1 LLQKPNQSGSMSDPS
16 RPVVIAVAT
25 YQDSVARSSVSMGEN
40 SRRVSAAPA
49 PGVRSLNIGREM
61 EPFDPKVH
69 SNVVI
74 TARYNFLTF
83 LPINLFEQFQRFA
96 NFFYLIISGLSF
108 NLSIWPAGPSANV
121 APLTFVLFVSA
132 VKEAVEDYNR
142 HQADA
147 KMNSTAVKI
156 LSGDSWTDS
165 TWAQVKPGQIV
176 KLMSR
181 DQIPADCVLL
191 ATSEPNG
198 RAYVETSGLD
208 GETNLKTKQAKEFL
222 WNEQGETWDPESRSN
237 KCTKFIAGLS
247 NGRVDSSECSANL
260 YNWVGT
266 MSVPGM
272 VAQTPLDLDQ
282 VLLRGS
288 SLRNCKWVMALVI
301 YTGEQTKVRLNSR
314 KGATKVSTV
323 DRLMNRQLYGLFVA
337 LLVFAAVSGIGSAIW
352 VNDNPK
358 AYYLSP
364 PPGAIFQSLTDF
376 TKLAFLTAVVQFSYM
391 IPISL
396 YVSMEI
402 QKVFFKLFLDNDVKM
417 YHSETDTPALA
428 RTSNLSED
436 LGGVQYVFSDKTGT
450 LTCNKMLFARCSIL
464 NRKYGMTTA
473 DRKAHTGPAP
483 WRSPLAKGDE
493 IFWDSTLWEQR
504 TDEATSFFLK
514 HLALCQ
520 SVVPEA
526 GPDGKLILN
535 ASSPDELALVNM
547 ASYMGFN
554 FLSRSLKSI
563 SIDANGVNETY
574 SLLNTLE
581 FNSTRKRMSVIL
593 RRPSDGVILLLTKGA
608 DNIML
613 GLMAHDQKDHDLET
627 SKAFLSEFASE
638 GLRTLVL
645 GYRILDEQEWVAW
658 NERYTQ
664 ATLALDQREEKVMA
678 AAAEIETGL
687 ILAGTTA
694 IEDQLQ
700 DGVPNCIQQLF
711 KANIKVWMLTGD
723 KLETAENIGQSC
735 QLLTSDMSV
744 IACAESDSRMAID
757 IIEEQLARIRATPTG
772 AAAKVGLIIEGAQ
785 LAACLLPANR
795 KQFVTLADNAAGVIC
810 CRVSPAQKAEVVKLV
825 QENMPGKL
833 TLSIG
838 DGANDVAMIQ
848 QAHIGVGISGLE
860 GLQAVNAS
868 DYAIA
873 QFRFLERLTL
883 VHGRYSYRRLTRL
896 INFSFHKNI
905 IFTVPQILYIIVSCW
920 SGTLYQGTLSG
931 LFNVVFAALPVL
943 GLGVFERDL
952 PEDLVLSHPIVYR
965 SGQTG
970 QSFNLRRFFLVND
983 VCSRPRHSY
992 ICRCFRRVLA
1002 RHGGHIG
1009 LCQWILICW
1018 SFGLHCGHFRRLLQG
1033 SHHAAFVDLGQR
1045 LLHRYFPHPMVH
1057 HCLGRSCCQSGFLP

>member
-1 LLQKPNQSGSMSDPS
+1 MSPGRHCIFATP
-16 RPVVIAVAT
+16 RPVPLFLRAESLVLQQFVVLIAACVA
-25 YQDSVARSSVSMGEN
+25 
-40 SRRVSAAPA
+40 
-49 PGVRSLNIGREM
+49 
-61 EPFDPKVH
+61 
-69 SNVVI
+69 
-74 TARYNFLTF
+74 
-83 LPINLFEQFQRFA
+83 
-96 NFFYLIISGLSF
+96 
-108 NLSIWPAGPSANV
+108 
-121 APLTFVLFVSA
+121 
-132 VKEAVEDYNR
+132 
-142 HQADA
+142 
-147 KMNSTAVKI
+147 
-156 LSGDSWTDS
+156 
-165 TWAQVKPGQIV
+165 
-176 KLMSR
+176 
-181 DQIPADCVLL
+181 
-191 ATSEPNG
+191 
-198 RAYVETSGLD
+198 
-208 GETNLKTKQAKEFL
+208 
-222 WNEQGETWDPESRSN
+222 GETWDPELRSN
-237 KCTKFIAGLS
+237 RCTKFIGSLAS
-247 NGRVDSSECSANL
+247 GRVDSSECSANL

-266 MSVPGM
+266 MSVQGM

-323 DRLMNRQLYGLFVA
+323 DKLMNKQLYGLFVA
-337 LLVFAAVSGIGSAIW
+337 LLIFAAISGIGSAIW
-352 VNDNPK
+352 VNVNSD
-358 AYYLSP
+358 AYYLSGT
-364 PPGAIFQSLTDF
+364 PGAINKSLSDF

-402 QKVFFKLFLDNDVKM
+402 QKVFFKIFFDSDVKM
-417 YHSETDTPALA
+417 YCFVHYPQLKPVTLCRRYHGETDTPALA

-450 LTCNKMLFARCSIL
+450 LTCNKMLFARCSIM

-473 DRKAHTGPAP
+473 DRKAHSGPPP

-493 IFWDSTLWEQR
+493 IFWDRTLWEHR
-504 TDEATSFFLK
+504 SDAATSFFLQ

-520 SVVPEA
+520 SVVPEV
-526 GPDGKLILN
+526 GTDGNVILN

-554 FLSRSLKSI
+554 FLTRSLKSI
-563 SIDANGVNETY
+563 SIDANGVKETY
-574 SLLNTLE
+574 ALLNTLE

-593 RRPSDGVILLLTKGA
+593 RRPSDGAIILLTKGA

-613 GLMAHDQKDHDLET
+613 GLMARDQVNHDLET
-627 SKAFLSEFASE
+627 TKAFLSEFASE

-645 GYRILDEQEWVAW
+645 GHRILEEQEWVQW

-664 ATLALDQREEKVMA
+664 ATLALDNREDKVMA
-678 AAAEIETGL
+678 AAAEIETQL
-687 ILAGTTA
+687 ILDGTTA

-744 IACAESDSRMAID
+744 IACAESDPRMAID
-757 IIEEQLARIRATPTG
+757 IIVEQLARIRSTPTG
-772 AAAKVGLIIEGAQ
+772 GSTKVGLIIEGAQ
-785 LAACLLPANR
+785 LAACLQPANR

-860 GLQAVNAS
+860 GLQAVNAA

-931 LFNVVFAALPVL
+931 LFNVIFAALPIL

-952 PEDLVLSHPIVYR
+952 PENLVLSHPIVYR

-970 QSFNLRRFFLVND
+970 QSFNLLRFFWSMASAV
-983 VCSRPRHSY
+983 
-992 ICRCFRRVLA
+992 FQ
-1002 RHGGHIG
+1002 G
-1009 LCQWILICW
+1009 ILIFVAVVAVF
-1018 SFGLHCGHFRRLLQG
+1018 SRDMVGTSGYVSGYSSAGLL
-1033 SHHAAFVDLGQR
+1033 AYTVVIFVVSLKIAIM
-1045 LLHRYFPHPMVH
+1045 LHSWMW
-1057 HCLGRSCCQSGFLP
+1057 